1 MQISSPVSD
10 FLGVLERVSNAT
22 LVRRDD
28 LAAVLEAAFRS
39 GRKGDLEEL
48 AFLGKFCV
56 RAFGIMKRVGP
67 QGDGYSRLAA
77 ELEVNT
83 GRARALFGL
92 ILAGAPEETRS
103 GLSKRY
109 LSMTVE
115 GVENLMALLS
125 DLSWVKNWQIDNPG
139 KSPW

>member
-1 MQISSPVSD
+1 MQISPPVSD
-10 FLGVLERVSNAT
+10 FLGVLERVSNEA

-28 LAAVLEAAFRS
+28 LAVVLEAAFRG

-67 QGDGYSRLAA
+67 QGDGYGRLAE
-77 ELEVNT
+77 ELQVST

-103 GLSKRY
+103 ALSERY
-109 LSMTVE
+109 LSMTAE
-115 GVENLMALLS
+115 GMGNLMALLS